1 METTENKSYASTGLG
16 TTAVTLG
23 AVALGATALNGGL
36 ANLLGGGNRPQPPE
50 PATQRDLSYERQ
62 LTECNAKS
70 ARLEAELNTI
80 AKIQVV
86 EERLQDKIDAL
97 EDKVNAA
104 GAAQAVINERQ
115 SGVIGL
121 LQSQVANLNYGYQT
135 LTSPYIRQPIMA
147 ASEAALNVFKANPAV
162 QTANTAQTQS
172 NG

>member
-1 METTENKSYASTGLG
+1 METTENKSYASSAVGTTGL
-16 TTAVTLG
+16 TLG
-23 AVALGATALNGGL
+23 AIALGATALNGGL
-36 ANLLGGGNRPQPPE
+36 GNILGGANRPQPPE
-50 PATQRDLSYERQ
+50 LATQRDLSYERQ

-80 AKIQVV
+80 AKLQVV
-86 EERLQDKIDAL
+86 EERLQDKIDAV

-104 GAAQAVINERQ
+104 SAAQAVINERQ

-121 LQSQVANLNYGYQT
+121 LQSQVANLNYGYQA

-147 ASEAALNVFKANPAV
+147 ASEAALNVFRANPSV
-162 QTANTAQTQS
+162 QTASPTQTES